1 MSPRSWPLVPPK
13 SFLPAVYMIR
23 PVNERLQAEY
33 DERGERMHRLR
44 RMVMVLG
51 LLCLGLT
58 LLAGTALAAPGHEK
72 EKHHQ
77 RGPVVLPAVQ
87 ANGQNN
93 VRITPVQFNEAAR
106 PVRVTAKI
114 KFKDVKGHWGQDAIS
129 AMSRPGLIR
138 GYADDTF
145 RPDATITKDEA
156 VTMLVRML
164 GLENQRAKK
173 ALTPAVAKNC
183 PAWARNNLAL
193 AVEHGIVTPAE
204 LSAFS
209 GQAPADRYQVAA
221 WMARAA
227 GLNAGQKVQLP
238 FRDASAIPAA
248 YRAYVEA
255 MYRNQIMSGYPGD
268 LFLPDRPIRRAEMAS
283 LMLRLMVQCPVNP
296 QYLLVQ
302 GTVKQVDEHSITL
315 TVAPYRIHPMSVT
328 WRDWWGK
335 TRTQTYALSDDVV
348 AFANGKSVS
357 PADIAPGSHAVLV
370 LNSEAKVIVILAS
383 GGSVQPPPEN
393 GNALRVENLSPA
405 NGAGGVDP
413 QIDSLQAVFN
423 ENIYPV
429 DANAVVAGITV
440 ENVYSGIDVPVQG
453 ITTSGDTLTV
463 RLATYLDGGQKYQV
477 TMPAGLLKDAD
488 GHQFAGFKSG
498 DWVFTTRDQ
507 NTPVVQSL
515 SPANG
520 DENVP
525 PGLKTLTAVFSEDVH
540 TVGQLSDLAA
550 GIQVKNTTDNQLVPL
565 DGVSPVSILGDTLV
579 IRMQNGLASQKNYQV
594 TIDGNLLADAAGNKF
609 AGIAG
614 GGWTFGTN

>member
-1 MSPRSWPLVPPK
+1 M
-13 SFLPAVYMIR
+13 Y
-23 PVNERLQAEY
+23 
-33 DERGERMHRLR
+33 RLR

-58 LLAGTALAAPGHEK
+58 LLAGTALAAPGHGK
-72 EKHHQ
+72 EKQHQ
-77 RGPVVLPAVQ
+77 RGPAMPPAVQ

-93 VRITPVQFNEAAR
+93 VRIMPVQFNKAVH
-106 PVRVTAKI
+106 PVRAAAES

-138 GYADDTF
+138 GYSDDTF
-145 RPDATITKDEA
+145 RPDATVTKDEA

-164 GLENQRAKK
+164 GLENQRAQK

-204 LSAFS
+204 LTSFS
-209 GQAPADRYQVAA
+209 GQAPAERYQVAA

-227 GLNAGQKVQLP
+227 GLNTGKTVNLP
-238 FRDASAIPAA
+238 FRDDTAIPAA
-248 YRAYVEA
+248 YRAYVQA
-255 MYRNQIMSGYPGD
+255 MYQNSIMSGYPGD
-268 LFLPDRPIRRAEMAS
+268 LFLPDQPIRRAEMAS

-302 GTVKQVDEHSITL
+302 GTVKQVDDHSITL
-315 TVAPYRIHPMSVT
+315 TVAPYRIHPMSVA

-335 TRTQTYALSDDVV
+335 TRTQTYALADDVV

-357 PADIAPGSHAVLV
+357 PADVAAGSHAVLV
-370 LNSEAKVIVILAS
+370 LNSEAKVIVILAG
-383 GGSVQPPPEN
+383 GGSVQPPPDN
-393 GNALRVENLSPA
+393 GSALRVESLSPA
-405 NGAGGVDP
+405 NGATGVDTG
-413 QIDSLQAVFN
+413 IASLQAVFN

-429 DANAVVAGITV
+429 DANALVTGITV
-440 ENVYSGIDVPVQG
+440 ENVNSGIDVPIQG
-453 ITTSGDTLTV
+453 ITTSGGTLTV
-463 RLATYLDGGQKYQV
+463 QLNAALDGGQKYQV
-477 TMPAGLLKDAD
+477 LMPDGLIKDAD
-488 GHQFAGFKSG
+488 GRQFAGFKSG
-498 DWVFTTRDQ
+498 DWVFTTRGQ
-507 NTPVVQSL
+507 TAPVVQSL

-525 PGLKTLTAVFSEDVH
+525 AGLKTLTAVFSGDVH
-540 TVGQLSDLAA
+540 AVGQLSDLAA

-565 DGVSPVSILGDTLV
+565 DGVAPVSILGDTLM
-579 IRMQNGLASQKNYQV
+579 IRLKDGLTDQKDYQV
-594 TIDGNLLADAAGNKF
+594 TINGNLLADAAGNKF

-614 GGWTFGTN
+614 GGWTFGTR